1 MNPHLSR
8 APRNSAVPCSRHRSL
23 GANRESARTEDRL
36 SLGEDVQRDCDSP
49 FRRGHRAGHPRRSTH
64 NDHKA
69 RGWPQSQCIEV
80 SSGSDSTKLTLST
93 TRPLLPSSPT
103 CGRTWIFDAQG
114 QSQTLARHS
123 ERGIQAKSRRSS
135 LSAKSR
141 GYVVR
146 HGDSRGIHRGTL
158 ARKSSYSAPKL

>member
-1 MNPHLSR
+1 L
-8 APRNSAVPCSRHRSL
+8 
-23 GANRESARTEDRL
+23 
-36 SLGEDVQRDCDSP
+36 
-49 FRRGHRAGHPRRSTH
+49 
-64 NDHKA
+64 
-69 RGWPQSQCIEV
+69 
-80 SSGSDSTKLTLST
+80 
-93 TRPLLPSSPT
+93 
-103 CGRTWIFDAQG
+103 
-114 QSQTLARHS
+114 QTLARHS